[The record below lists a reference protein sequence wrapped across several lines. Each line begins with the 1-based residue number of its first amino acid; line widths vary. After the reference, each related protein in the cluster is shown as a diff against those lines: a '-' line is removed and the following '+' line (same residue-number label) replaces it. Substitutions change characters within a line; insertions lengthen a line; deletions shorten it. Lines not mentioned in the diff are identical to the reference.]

1 MKWTEEKL
9 KERRSCEQNGSG
21 LKKWLVGIFV
31 LIAMVE
37 FAVLLLLPEEENPV
51 LKELHAKNGY
61 IRTVEREEYEFFRK
75 IVYRDALEELTES
88 ELEAKTKE
96 KINRANAEFLLGNQ
110 MGLCGPYSFESFQID
125 MENENIQRK
134 LKKENNEVFY
144 GPEEFDLSTYYAYV
158 SSNLKMDMVSFITDH
173 ADEKM
178 IKDAKA
184 YFEEHKENYRMI
196 KSVEYF
202 LSENGGTELKTI
214 LYEEFS
220 TLEKTDSQLFDFLY
234 SGKAGDEL
242 EYVYQEQ
249 QRKIEIESVK
259 YEKLTYKNNAERVMR
274 DYITNVYL
282 ESWLQ
287 EIEENYPVEINF

>member
-1 MKWTEEKL
+1 M
-9 KERRSCEQNGSG
+9 KERRSCKQHGSG
-21 LKKWLVGIFV
+21 LKKWLVGIFA
-31 LIAMVE
+31 LIAMVG
-37 FAVLLLLPEEENPV
+37 FAVLLLLQEDENPV
-51 LKELHAKNGY
+51 LKGLHAKNGY
-61 IRTVEREEYEFFRK
+61 IRTVEREEYEFFRLL
-75 IVYRDALEELTES
+75 VYRDALEELTES

-110 MGLCGPYSFESFQID
+110 MGLCVPYSFESFQIN

-134 LKKENNEVFY
+134 LKKANNEVFY
-144 GPEEFDLSTYYAYV
+144 GPEEYDLITYYAYV

-220 TLEKTDSQLFDFLY
+220 TLEKTDSQLFEFLY

-259 YEKLTYKNNAERVMR
+259 YEKLTYKNKAERVMR

-282 ESWLQ
+282 ENWIQ